1 MELFSDIW
9 HSLLAICSAITPSSV
24 AIFLIF
30 VLSPVGTWIS
40 CRQLM
45 RDYKRRHQVVKV
57 AERIIK
63 QLKDELDSVR
73 RAYVGKY
80 MPLGLVAELKAAHET
95 MITLYISSYSLSS
108 ELQIVSVANQVA
120 VALAGIRAR
129 SARPMNAV
137 EHEANRLVLV
147 AELARLEADKHKRQ
161 AALRKTYQL
170 QLELLREKWTRERMR
185 IATLQKLLEACV
197 VS

>member
-9 HSLLAICSAITPSSV
+9 HSLIAICSAITPSSV
-24 AIFLIF
+24 AIFLII
-30 VLSPVGTWIS
+30 VLSPVGTWIF

-45 RDYKRRHQVVKV
+45 RDYKRRHLVKV
-57 AERIIK
+57 AGRIIK

-108 ELQIVSVANQVA
+108 ELEIVSVANQVA

-147 AELARLEADKHKRQ
+147 AELARLEADKHEKQ

-170 QLELLREKWTRERMR
+170 QLELLREKWARERKR
-185 IATLQKLLEACV
+185 IAKSQKLLAACV

>member
-1 MELFSDIW
+1 MELFSDTW
-9 HSLLAICSAITPSSV
+9 HSLIAICSAITPSSV
-24 AIFLIF
+24 AIFLIL

-45 RDYKRRHQVVKV
+45 RDYKRRHLVKV

-95 MITLYISSYSLSS
+95 IIALYISSCSLSS
-108 ELQIVSVANQVA
+108 ELQIGSVANKVA
-120 VALAGIRAR
+120 VAVAGIRAR

-137 EHEANRLVLV
+137 EHEASRLVHV
-147 AELARLEADKHKRQ
+147 AELARLEADKHEKR

-170 QLELLREKWTRERMR
+170 HLELLREKCARESKR
-185 IATLQKLLEACV
+185 IAKSQELLAACV